1 MLLVFEFGFNY
12 TGSRM
17 ELADRHVVITGAARG
32 IGRALAVRMAAESP
46 RALVVAD
53 LDGPGAEA
61 LAREIGAVA
70 VQVDVR
76 REGDIRSLIDGAQ
89 AAAGPIDLFCSNAG
103 APGAAGGPEASDADW
118 QATWEANVMA
128 HVWAARALV
137 PGMVA
142 RGEGYLLNTASAAG
156 LLTQVSALPYTVTK
170 HAAVALA
177 EWLAINYADAGIRV
191 SCLCPQAVRTAML
204 DLALEEPIGAA
215 ALLAGGILTPEE
227 VAESVVAGIRDEVFL
242 ILPHTRVAQGMAHK
256 GSDPEGWL
264 RRMRSFV
271 REARRDHQTREIGAR

>member
-1 MLLVFEFGFNY
+1 
-12 TGSRM
+12 M

-32 IGRALAVRMAAESP
+32 IGRALAVRIAAEGP

-61 LAREIGAVA
+61 VAREIDAVA
-70 VQVDVR
+70 MQVDIR
-76 REGDIRSLIDGAQ
+76 QERDIRALIDRAQ
-89 AAAGPIDLFCSNAG
+89 EADGPIDLFCSSAG
-103 APGAAGGPEASDADW
+103 VPGPGGGPEAPDADW

-137 PGMVA
+137 PEMVA

-177 EWLAINYADAGIRV
+177 EWLAINYGDAGVKV
-191 SCLCPQAVRTAML
+191 SCLCPQAVKTAML
-204 DLALEEPIGAA
+204 DAALEEPVGAA
-215 ALLAGGILTPEE
+215 ALRAGGILAPEE
-227 VAESVVAGIRDEVFL
+227 VAESVVAGIRDERFL
-242 ILPHTRVAQGMAHK
+242 ILPHPRVAQSMAYK
-256 GSDPEGWL
+256 ASDPEGWL
-264 RRMRSFV
+264 GRMRSFV
-271 REARRDHQTREIGAR
+271 REARSDNQTSDIGAT